1 MEATNYQFRTFPW
14 PPPNDRQDRR
24 FYLFGFDA
32 DNQPYIVRW
41 CDSVAWNGWRAVSLD
56 TKTYDSAEPVAH
68 AIEGEN
74 VARLTYWADAPLLWN
89 VLVGKEP
96 MADAEK
102 DKE

>member
-1 MEATNYQFRTFPW
+1 MEATHYEFRTFPW

-41 CDSVAWNGWRAVSLD
+41 CDSVPAS
-56 TKTYDSAEPVAH
+56 
-68 AIEGEN
+68 
-74 VARLTYWADAPLLWN
+74 
-89 VLVGKEP
+89 
-96 MADAEK
+96 ADAEK